1 VELCVRDRGAIEAG
15 VQEEEERYAVDFS
28 GCDDVAV
35 GGVLG
40 DLPVIDLC
48 FERFVDGKTLKRIL
62 PFFLLLETLVPEFA
76 DRGDHR
82 EEILGISHH
91 RSVNPRILELFHEWD
106 TGVKYHGFII
116 GVGIG
121 GDVDYG
127 YEVGVELQEKAGEFM
142 VSLDGIRKNKMDEGG
157 ASAEMMEYCSVGVAS
172 DGL

>member
-1 VELCVRDRGAIEAG
+1 
-15 VQEEEERYAVDFS
+15 
-28 GCDDVAV
+28 
-35 GGVLG
+35 
-40 DLPVIDLC
+40 
-48 FERFVDGKTLKRIL
+48 
-62 PFFLLLETLVPEFA
+62 
-76 DRGDHR
+76 
-82 EEILGISHH
+82 
-91 RSVNPRILELFHEWD
+91 LELFHEWD